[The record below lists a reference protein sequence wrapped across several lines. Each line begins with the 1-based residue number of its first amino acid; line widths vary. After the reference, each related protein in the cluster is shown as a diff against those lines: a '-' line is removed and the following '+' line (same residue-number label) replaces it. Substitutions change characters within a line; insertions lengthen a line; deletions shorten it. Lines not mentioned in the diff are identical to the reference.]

1 MDEPKDEFSD
11 PELGEI
17 KMFVSVLYT
26 KKMKTHLRFF
36 KCCLNCKH
44 SLTFFQDKVYNKYLG
59 DRRTGGSEDLESGAR
74 PTSEH
79 SGRTN
84 KLSVRHLSIF
94 NYPFLRKSKKNQEL
108 NYQAQNLITELLSK
122 VEVLI
127 TII

>member
-1 MDEPKDEFSD
+1 MSFSLDEPKDEFSD

-17 KMFVSVLYT
+17 KMLVSVLYT

-79 SGRTN
+79 SG
-84 KLSVRHLSIF
+84 KD
-94 NYPFLRKSKKNQEL
+94 K
-108 NYQAQNLITELLSK
+108 
-122 VEVLI
+122 
-127 TII
+127 